1 MSYVKVALNESNSV
15 DCLYTIHYF
24 EYTNIFFISGEPHDF
39 WDFIYVDKGSVDIC
53 MDDEEFTLKKGD
65 IAFHQPNEFHKVST
79 YGQTAPNI
87 VVVSFQSQSPAM
99 DFFRKQILKINQKEH
114 TLLAEILI
122 EAKKLFS
129 TPLNDPYVKEM
140 KKNDD
145 VPIGTEQF
153 IKLYLEQFFIS
164 LLQRHSISD
173 NQAASFTSRGFDEIF
188 RRVTDYMENHI
199 SEHLSIEKI
208 CWDNMISRTQ
218 LQKIIHTET
227 GVGIIDYFSQLKIE
241 AAKHLIRDGH
251 LNYTEISQE
260 LGFSS
265 IHYFSRRF
273 KKITGMSPSEYASSL
288 DALVRK

>member
-1 MSYVKVALNESNSV
+1 MSYVKVALNESISV

-24 EYTNIFFISGEPHDF
+24 EYTNNFYFSGEAHDF
-39 WDFIYVDKGSVDIC
+39 WEFIYVDKGSVDIC

-153 IKLYLEQFFIS
+153 IKLYLEHFLIS

-208 CWDNMISRTQ
+208 
-218 LQKIIHTET
+218 
-227 GVGIIDYFSQLKIE
+227 
-241 AAKHLIRDGH
+241 
-251 LNYTEISQE
+251 
-260 LGFSS
+260 
-265 IHYFSRRF
+265 
-273 KKITGMSPSEYASSL
+273 
-288 DALVRK
+288 